1 MICDHRVFGFDPKC
15 PNSVARAPRLVVP
28 SQSPELVGHRPLK
41 RFTTLHYCEL
51 HKGELKVADLLTAGL
66 KRELEADARVERPLG
81 FKCDFEKA
89 GIDFVL
95 CTTPEYRAFLAA
107 LGSKGILRNATGG
120 LRLAT

>member
-1 MICDHRVFGFDPKC
+1 MICDHRVFGFNPKC

-28 SQSPELVGHRPLK
+28 SQMPHLPGHQPLK
-41 RFTTLHYCEL
+41 RFTTLHYCEV
-51 HKGELKVADLLTAGL
+51 HKGELKAEDLLTSQL

-95 CTTPEYRAFLAA
+95 CTTPEYRSFLAK
-107 LGSKGILRNATGG
+107 LGSKGIMRNALGR

>member
-1 MICDHRVFGFDPKC
+1 MICDHREPLTGHCK
-15 PNSVARAPRLVVP
+15 NSVMRGPRLVVP
-28 SQSPELVGHRPLK
+28 SRTPLEIGHWPMK

-51 HKGELKVADLLTAGL
+51 HKGELKVEDHADAAL
-66 KRELEADARVERPLG
+66 KRELEADARVERPHG

-95 CTTPEYRAFLAA
+95 TTTPEYRRFLEKLGADGIMRNA
-107 LGSKGILRNATGG
+107 LGN